1 MNEEDEEQRKPI
13 MFKKQN
19 QPTQNK
25 HNHKKTPKNSR
36 KHQGQ
41 RKTITTISK
50 IN

>member
-25 HNHKKTPKNSR
+25 HNHNKNSR